1 MGTREASGGANSVLS
16 HFLEGGFKLIFIKLY
31 AEDLHTLCHISFF
44 FKPKKVKCI

>member
-1 MGTREASGGANSVLS
+1 MVTREASGEATSVLS

-44 FKPKKVKCI
+44 LNQEK